1 MTVNIKVFSDYIC
14 PYCFL
19 AEFPL
24 AAAIQDKDVE
34 VEWLPFELRPA
45 PQPTL
50 KPEDNYLQTVWRQS
64 VYPLARKMDV
74 EIKLPSIS
82 PQPYTHLAFE
92 GYQYAKEH
100 GLANQYNDRVLRAFF
115 QEDQDIGQIDVL
127 TKLAEAIG
135 LNAAEFKAVL
145 ETRKYRT
152 VHQQALEYATEQIG
166 INSVPTFMI
175 GDRIFPGLL
184 SKETL
189 EQAISAA
196 MEGEQDESE
205 SVARLR

>member
-1 MTVNIKVFSDYIC
+1 
-14 PYCFL
+14 
-19 AEFPL
+19 
-24 AAAIQDKDVE
+24 
-34 VEWLPFELRPA
+34 
-45 PQPTL
+45 
-50 KPEDNYLQTVWRQS
+50 
-64 VYPLARKMDV
+64 MDV

-166 INSVPTFMI
+166 INSVPTFRI

-196 MEGEQDESE
+196 MEGERDESE

>member
-1 MTVNIKVFSDYIC
+1 MG
-14 PYCFL
+14 
-19 AEFPL
+19 
-24 AAAIQDKDVE
+24 
-34 VEWLPFELRPA
+34 
-45 PQPTL
+45 
-50 KPEDNYLQTVWRQS
+50 
-64 VYPLARKMDV
+64 V

-92 GYQYAKEH
+92 GYQYAKEQ
-100 GLANQYNDRVLRAFF
+100 GLANEYNDRILRAFF

-127 TKLAEAIG
+127 SKLAEAIG
-135 LNAAEFKAVL
+135 LNGTEFKAIL

-189 EQAISAA
+189 EQAIDSART
-196 MEGEQDESE
+196 GEPDKGD
-205 SVARLR
+205 